1 MESLEKLLEKE
12 ADKLFEEWKKLPGG
26 ELLVKAQEL
35 LLSDDIEDYPNK
47 PYLVTTQNQ
56 RYLAEVLPKNAQKV
70 CVILGAGD
78 TIFQL
83 VSQGIKEIVALEIND
98 VQEVVFKL
106 RKAALLSLPS
116 NIAFENFLIDI
127 KSKDFLSEEILDKV
141 EEGFRDDEEAYLFWY
156 DFLKFNEKEEMCEYF
171 FKGGL
176 DHTDLYKCRYALL
189 YLKRRALYNRVQQ
202 NLAKTDLQ
210 IIVKDAVE
218 YLTKTTELFDFID
231 ITNILMFVYQVQCK
245 DDQVKFREVVKE
257 LRIIYNKN
265 VKPGGT
271 MVLDYMFSI
280 TPRELESSKSK
291 VTDNDVFALKT
302 ETMYKDIYRALKEE
316 FDDLETLQISSSC
329 TAVPLTG
336 STDTVLYVKKK

>member
-106 RKAALLSLPS
+106 RKAALLTLS
-116 NIAFENFLIDI
+116 NTEFENFLIDME
-127 KSKDFLSEEILDKV
+127 SKDFLSEEILEKV
-141 EEGFRDDEEAYLFWY
+141 EKGFMNDDGGYVFWY

-176 DHTDLYKCRYALL
+176 DHTDLYKCRYALP
-189 YLKRRALYNRVQQ
+189 YLKRRGLYNRVQQ
-202 NLAKTDLQ
+202 NLPETNLQ

-218 YLTKTTELFDFID
+218 YLTETTELFDFID

-245 DDQVKFREVVKE
+245 DDQGKFCELVKE
-257 LRIIYNKN
+257 LRIIYDKN
-265 VKPGGT
+265 VKSGGT

-280 TPRELESSKSK
+280 TPKELDASESK
-291 VTDNDVFALKT
+291 VTNNDIFALKT
-302 ETMYKDIYRALKEE
+302 ESMYKNIYRALKEE
-316 FDDLETLQISSSC
+316 FDNLETLQISSSC

-336 STDTVLYVKKK
+336 STDTVLYVRKK

>member
-1 MESLEKLLEKE
+1 MESLEKE

-35 LLSDDIEDYPNK
+35 LLSDDIEDYHNK

-106 RKAALLSLPS
+106 RKAALLTLS
-116 NIAFENFLIDI
+116 NTEFENFLIDME
-127 KSKDFLSEEILDKV
+127 SKDFLSEEILEKV
-141 EEGFRDDEEAYLFWY
+141 EKGFMNDDGGYVFWY
-156 DFLKFNEKEEMCEYF
+156 AFLKFNEKEEMCKYF

-176 DHTDLYKCRYALL
+176 NHDADLCKCRYALP
-189 YLKRRALYNRVQQ
+189 YLKRRGLYNRVQQ

-218 YLTKTTELFDFID
+218 YLTDTNELFEFID

-245 DDQVKFREVVKE
+245 DDQVKFRELVKE

>member
-1 MESLEKLLEKE
+1 MELLEKLLEKE

-106 RKAALLSLPS
+106 RKAALLTLS
-116 NIAFENFLIDI
+116 NTEFENFLIDME
-127 KSKDFLSEEILDKV
+127 SKDFLSEEILEKV
-141 EEGFRDDEEAYLFWY
+141 EKGFMNDDGGYVFWY

-176 DHTDLYKCRYALL
+176 NHADLYKCRYALP
-189 YLKRRALYNRVQQ
+189 YLKRRGLYNRVQQ

-210 IIVKDAVE
+210 IVVKDAFE
-218 YLTKTTELFDFID
+218 YFTDTNELFEFID

-245 DDQVKFREVVKE
+245 DDQVKFRELVKE
-257 LRIIYNKN
+257 LRSIYDKN

-280 TPRELESSKSK
+280 TPRELESSESK

-302 ETMYKDIYRALKEE
+302 ETMYKSIYRALKEE
-316 FDDLETLQISSSC
+316 FDNLEILQISSSC

>member
-106 RKAALLSLPS
+106 RKAALLTLS
-116 NIAFENFLIDI
+116 NTEFENFLIDME
-127 KSKDFLSEEILDKV
+127 SKDFLSEEILEKV
-141 EEGFRDDEEAYLFWY
+141 EKGFMNDDGGYVFWY

-176 DHTDLYKCRYALL
+176 DHTDL
-189 YLKRRALYNRVQQ
+189 
-202 NLAKTDLQ
+202 
-210 IIVKDAVE
+210 
-218 YLTKTTELFDFID
+218 
-231 ITNILMFVYQVQCK
+231 
-245 DDQVKFREVVKE
+245 
-257 LRIIYNKN
+257 
-265 VKPGGT
+265 
-271 MVLDYMFSI
+271 
-280 TPRELESSKSK
+280 
-291 VTDNDVFALKT
+291 
-302 ETMYKDIYRALKEE
+302 
-316 FDDLETLQISSSC
+316 
-329 TAVPLTG
+329 
-336 STDTVLYVKKK
+336 